1 MMEDKEKYL
10 APLCEELEMHLEG
23 VIAASGG
30 LKDDEFEVV
39 PF

>member
-1 MMEDKEKYL
+1 MTDKEKYL
-10 APLCEELEMHLEG
+10 APACEELEVHLEG

-30 LKDDEFEVV
+30 LKDDEFEKV